1 MITYDCHIAGSD
13 GGTFFRISTRNY
25 HRLRCVQKHALDNT
39 GGNTIRARGSYFWRE
54 RVRTREIYFPSRHS
68 LLLDVKRSLDMRC
81 DCFR

>member
-39 GGNTIRARGSYFWRE
+39 DGNTIRARGSLF
-54 RVRTREIYFPSRHS
+54 
-68 LLLDVKRSLDMRC
+68 LA
-81 DCFR
+81 